1 VLLAPRRLEVALAVA
16 VLVLGL
22 GEVWVPFGS
31 RQGHGSATAA
41 SVGVTLTAV
50 ALLWCRRVPLAG
62 LVAFPVIWSVV
73 ALVAPTYVLFYG
85 GMVPLELLVFMT
97 ARFGRGRA
105 PAYGAGV
112 AMACLL
118 ALDLFVSVMQ
128 EPGEIVFHW
137 TVTLLVWSAGF
148 GLRTWERRAQESLH
162 RAVRAEVSAAEQSW
176 RAVLDERTR
185 IARELHD
192 IVGHSVSSMVVQ
204 AGAAAEAMPDDEQF
218 VRAALEHIR
227 TTGHEALDEM
237 RRLVT
242 MLRAA
247 EDVPLSPQPRLDALP
262 DLVSR
267 AGSNGLTTTLR
278 VDGDVRPLP
287 AGLDLAV
294 FRIVQEALT
303 NVRRHAAARRCDVT
317 LVFDHDELR
326 VDVVDDGTGASAA
339 PGGGHGLVGMRER
352 VGLYG
357 GALDAGPLPGRGFGV
372 RARLPLP

>member
-1 VLLAPRRLEVALAVA
+1 
-16 VLVLGL
+16 
-22 GEVWVPFGS
+22 
-31 RQGHGSATAA
+31 
-41 SVGVTLTAV
+41 
-50 ALLWCRRVPLAG
+50 
-62 LVAFPVIWSVV
+62 
-73 ALVAPTYVLFYG
+73 
-85 GMVPLELLVFMT
+85 
-97 ARFGRGRA
+97 
-105 PAYGAGV
+105 
-112 AMACLL
+112 
-118 ALDLFVSVMQ
+118 
-128 EPGEIVFHW
+128 
-137 TVTLLVWSAGF
+137 
-148 GLRTWERRAQESLH
+148 
-162 RAVRAEVSAAEQSW
+162 
-176 RAVLDERTR
+176 
-185 IARELHD
+185 
-192 IVGHSVSSMVVQ
+192 MVVQ

-326 VDVVDDGTGASAA
+326 VDVVDDGTGGSAA